1 LAQFLSDKVFHHI
14 PADSL
19 QAVKLN
25 FISGFKRGDLPLKR
39 WTVMKTQATK
49 IGQSALKITRDSEI
63 VIVKDAR
70 KVVREDLTEEELLL
84 WGTPSFLNY
93 LSKRAVVKKAA
104 KPIVKPKGPSA
115 AEDEQGAAVSRKPG
129 VFKVDL
135 KRKMMQANKN
145 RPVEKGIKIT
155 IGSGPVAF

>member
-1 LAQFLSDKVFHHI
+1 M
-14 PADSL
+14 

-70 KVVREDLTEEELLL
+70 KVVREDLTEEELQL

-104 KPIVKPKGPSA
+104 KPVVKPEGP
-115 AEDEQGAAVSRKPG
+115 
-129 VFKVDL
+129 
-135 KRKMMQANKN
+135 
-145 RPVEKGIKIT
+145 
-155 IGSGPVAF
+155 